1 MYKSHG
7 KAYPKWLQTSLD
19 RNWDGV
25 AWNLIQGMAQ
35 CFFTQWLLFVWEKNF
50 QTICYYDSW
59 LCHALPWAKW
69 NWLLKLSSARS
80 GPALAPKEWGP
91 AKLLAASPGVYLCF
105 VPARLE
111 DLLFFFSL
119 FITSV
124 HIQSTRK
131 ECLEFCCLQQQCR
144 TCTGAPSLSGTKPA
158 GYLNISASNS
168 SKQMFGFQSNFSL
181 CYSNLEIFP
190 SQVPNLHSSIW
201 AGNAAG
207 RAATFF
213 FLLSLQ

>member
-1 MYKSHG
+1 MTAGCAMLSHEPNEIG
-7 KAYPKWLQTSLD
+7 CPGCPLPGQGQLWHPRNGALQSCWQHPQVFICALCQL
-19 RNWDGV
+19 
-25 AWNLIQGMAQ
+25 AWRI
-35 CFFTQWLLFVWEKNF
+35 F
-50 QTICYYDSW
+50 Y
-59 LCHALPWAKW
+59 
-69 NWLLKLSSARS
+69 
-80 GPALAPKEWGP
+80 
-91 AKLLAASPGVYLCF
+91 
-105 VPARLE
+105 
-111 DLLFFFSL
+111 FFFSL

-190 SQVPNLHSSIW
+190 SQVPNLHSSI
-201 AGNAAG
+201 
-207 RAATFF
+207 
-213 FLLSLQ
+213 